1 MPVRSNHHAQLS
13 PWVTGRTSNVLKK
26 LRRAEKH
33 KKRDPKI
40 LSLRKEAA
48 LCLDEDRVEYENKL
62 SSGRNTGS
70 NFKYTKSLKKDSQL
84 PSVISWND
92 VSADSNLRKTNLFN
106 DYFISVFTRNTLDV
120 QVGESESQLPDKRVG
135 SDYQINKDVVYNFL
149 SNLDI
154 TRSRGEDQ
162 PPPVFSRKLA
172 TELTPSVFNV
182 FRNIHRL
189 DTFPKKW
196 KLGIISPVFKKGKKS
211 EISNY
216 RPVTLLNI
224 VSKCLEK
231 IVFFFANCRPFHQ
244 VCQLSP
250 VRFSAS

>member
-1 MPVRSNHHAQLS
+1 M
-13 PWVTGRTSNVLKK
+13 
-26 LRRAEKH
+26 
-33 KKRDPKI
+33 
-40 LSLRKEAA
+40 
-48 LCLDEDRVEYENKL
+48 
-62 SSGRNTGS
+62 
-70 NFKYTKSLKKDSQL
+70 
-84 PSVISWND
+84 
-92 VSADSNLRKTNLFN
+92 
-106 DYFISVFTRNTLDV
+106 
-120 QVGESESQLPDKRVG
+120 GESESQLPDKRVG

-196 KLGIISPVFKKGKKS
+196 KLGIISPVLKKGKNS

-231 IVFFFANCRPFHQ
+231 IVFFCKLPTISSSMSTQPSSVFCLVN
-244 VCQLSP
+244 LS
-250 VRFSAS
+250 FFNYYIA